1 MSQQKDKRLAV
12 SLLREREEGAAHT
25 YAAISERT
33 GYGRKQLTRLLAQI
47 REGLPDEEIL
57 RHGNAG
63 RRPPSPASD
72 SEAGACPGAEGVLR
86 GDNHGPPQGH
96 LPRGRRAQPRGAG
109 LVRDLGLAERSE
121 SWFRDLFRREGW
133 RSPAERPA
141 EAAGAQGRHDIRE
154 PSPRRGM
161 LVQAGGTFGDW
172 LGGTATRACRASRST
187 TPRAPCSEAPSCRPE
202 CHREYARMSREV
214 LSRYG
219 VPGPSTRTRRRSCGP
234 PRTGAPTGL
243 ARALESLGAKVIFAG
258 SPQAKGRVER
268 CNRTVQGRLAND
280 LLRFGASSYDA
291 IDEWFNGFYAPYLN
305 AKPSFAPADPRDA
318 FLPAPEGID
327 YGKTFRA
334 TYPRVVREGM
344 VSLGNVYY
352 KLVDPDG
359 VIDGLRNGTRVLL
372 RLDPFSEERHVEHL
386 GARYERVEWGRRR
399 RGLGH
404 SAESRREV
412 DEILR
417 GVPRFP

>member
-72 SEAGACPGAEGVLR
+72 SEAGLVRGLKESYGAITMA
-86 GDNHGPPQGH
+86 H
-96 LPRGRRAQPRGAG
+96 LKDICHEDVVRNPERAG

-172 LGGTATRACRASRST
+172 LGDGDTRVPRLAVDDATSSVLGGSFMPT
-187 TPRAPCSEAPSCRPE
+187 E

-219 VPGPSTRTRRRSCGP
+219 VPRAVYADKTTVLRS

>member
-12 SLLREREEGAAHT
+12 SLLREREEGVAHT

-63 RRPPSPASD
+63 RRPPSPASY
-72 SEAGACPGAEGVLR
+72 SEAGLVRGLKESYGAITMA
-86 GDNHGPPQGH
+86 H
-96 LPRGRRAQPRGAG
+96 LKDICHEDVVRNPERAG

-172 LGGTATRACRASRST
+172 LGDGDTRVPRLAVDDATSSVLGGSFMPT
-187 TPRAPCSEAPSCRPE
+187 E

-219 VPGPSTRTRRRSCGP
+219 VPRAVYADKTTVLRS

>member
-72 SEAGACPGAEGVLR
+72 SEAGLVRGLKESYGAITMA
-86 GDNHGPPQGH
+86 H
-96 LPRGRRAQPRGAG
+96 LKDICHEDVVRNPERAG

-121 SWFRDLFRREGW
+121 SWFRDLFRRGGW

-172 LGGTATRACRASRST
+172 LGDGDTRVPRLAVDDATSSVLGGSFMPT
-187 TPRAPCSEAPSCRPE
+187 E

-219 VPGPSTRTRRRSCGP
+219 VPRAVYADKTTVLRS